1 MQNHQYNY
9 LQDYRRLF
17 RSLSQIMTDIA
28 LPCYNESEK
37 ELFYMKWL
45 IVDRFRTN
53 HRLQEA
59 KF

>member
-37 ELFYMKWL
+37 ELFYMK
-45 IVDRFRTN
+45 
-53 HRLQEA
+53 
-59 KF
+59 